1 MHNASLHYP
10 SSIFL
15 KLTVA
20 WQILLLNLSLC
31 LADLCFLGSVFDLSG
46 SVLES
51 RLADLCRLSYLL
63 SALDLCEHY
72 SLPVLWQTRS
82 LDTVA

>member
-31 LADLCFLGSVFDLSG
+31 LADLR
-46 SVLES
+46 EN
-51 RLADLCRLSYLL
+51 YL
-63 SALDLCEHY
+63 SAY
-72 SLPVLWQTRS
+72 SS
-82 LDTVA
+82 ADKILDTVA

>member
-15 KLTVA
+15 KLAVA

-31 LADLCFLGSVFDLSG
+31 LADLRENYC
-46 SVLES
+46 
-51 RLADLCRLSYLL
+51 
-63 SALDLCEHY
+63 
-72 SLPVLWQTRS
+72 LPILRQTRS
-82 LDTVA
+82 WTLWHNWQTGLYIALHHLYVPVLRQL

>member
-20 WQILLLNLSLC
+20 WQILLLNLSLA
-31 LADLCFLGSVFDLSG
+31 LQIFVS
-46 SVLES
+46 
-51 RLADLCRLSYLL
+51 LL
-63 SALDLCEHY
+63 SAY
-72 SLPVLWQTRS
+72 SS
-82 LDTVA
+82 ADKILDTVA